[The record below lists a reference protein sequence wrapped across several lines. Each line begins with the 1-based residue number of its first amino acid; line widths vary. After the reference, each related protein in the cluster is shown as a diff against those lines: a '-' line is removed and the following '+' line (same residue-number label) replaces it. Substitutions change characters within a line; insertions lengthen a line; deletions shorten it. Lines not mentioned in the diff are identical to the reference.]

1 MARTATNTKARI
13 LQMARNLY
21 STHGCEGTTLEDIL
35 TAAGI
40 TKGAFYHYFK
50 SKESLCETIIE
61 QVAEDYRQLAMTLDS
76 DAEPIDRLREMIMKL
91 ARLNASGEWVNCRLI
106 VRLSV
111 DSHETQPQIQQ
122 KLRDFWQWE
131 AGFYEGLL
139 DKCRRKGQISDR
151 LELKTQTRLIMAV
164 MAGAITLDRI
174 APSETMFAE
183 LADCVIGMLRE

>member
-122 KLRDFWQWE
+122 KLRDFWQY
-131 AGFYEGLL
+131 A
-139 DKCRRKGQISDR
+139 
-151 LELKTQTRLIMAV
+151 
-164 MAGAITLDRI
+164 
-174 APSETMFAE
+174 
-183 LADCVIGMLRE
+183 